1 MTLVTQSP
9 GSLATATHPPSLLHA
24 LSYIA
29 LVLSIFDRFDDL
41 LFGPVIRPEGR
52 GRIAAILRQLFSL

>member
-29 LVLSIFDRFDDL
+29 LVREDGSDLQVHPSGLSF
-41 LFGPVIRPEGR
+41 V
-52 GRIAAILRQLFSL
+52 